1 MAERFSYGGQAVIEG
16 VMIRGRRFFSLA
28 VRRPNGTI
36 HTECESLNPLFI
48 GRLRRIPVLRGVL
61 MLVEMLALGMKVLN
75 RSAMLALEEELQ
87 DEKPVPKWAMGL
99 TMGIAL
105 LVGVALFFVLPLFLV
120 RLADSRISSSVVS
133 NLVEG
138 LIRLAVFVVYIWAVS
153 YMKEIR
159 RVFAYHGAEHRA
171 VHAYEAGLP
180 LEVASLKRYSTA
192 HPRCGTA
199 FLLVV
204 MAVAILV
211 FAFLGRPSIEWR
223 IASRILFI
231 PVIAGVSYE
240 IIRFSG
246 RHAANPLVRFVLA
259 PNLWLQRLTT
269 RQPDD
274 AQMEV
279 AIAAMQT
286 ALAADEGTV
295 PVAPQPAADPLQQSE
310 DSRPQT

>member
-1 MAERFSYGGQAVIEG
+1 MADRFSYGGQAVIEG

-28 VRRPNGTI
+28 VRRPGGEI
-36 HTECESLNPLFI
+36 HTECEPLNPVFI
-48 GRLRRIPVLRGVL
+48 GRLRRIPILRGVL
-61 MLVEMLALGMKVLN
+61 LLIEMLALGMKVLN

-87 DEKPVPKWAMGL
+87 DEKPVPKWVMWL
-99 TMGIAL
+99 TMGFAL
-105 LVGVALFFVLPLFLV
+105 VVGVGLFFVLPLFLV
-120 RLADSRISSSVVS
+120 RLADPHISSSIVS

-138 LIRLAVFVVYIWAVS
+138 LIRLAVFLVYIWAVG

-246 RHAANPLVRFVLA
+246 RYAANRLVRFVMA

-279 AIAAMQT
+279 AIAAMRT
-286 ALAADEGTV
+286 ALDADEGRA
-295 PVAPQPAADPLQQSE
+295 PAPQPAATEPPPPPGEPRPLA
-310 DSRPQT
+310 